1 MINKLKQTFV
11 YIFLI
16 IVSVVSVFPFL
27 WMIIGATNNS
37 KDVTLGKL
45 SLGGEIVENFKK
57 LSELVDLKT
66 VTINSFKIAI
76 IVTIV
81 TLLICSMAGY
91 GFEIYKSKTRD
102 NLFAVLLLSMMLPF
116 AAMMIPLFKL
126 FSKMGLLNTHIA
138 VILPTAATAFLIF
151 FFRQSTKSFPKDL
164 IEAARVDGLNE
175 LQIFFKIYMPTM
187 KSTYAAAAIISFMG
201 SWNNF
206 LWPLIVLQT
215 PDKKTLPLVISSL
228 SSSYT
233 PDYGVIMVAI
243 IISILPM
250 LIIFFLLQKN
260 FVEGMVGSIK

>member
-102 NLFAVLLLSMMLPF
+102 KLFAVLLLSMMLPF

-164 IEAARVDGLNE
+164 IEASRVDGLNE